1 LQFYKSEASEKVPVM
16 TEYILKQEAFQKLQK
31 SFNAKSSSQRTQT
44 DIDSYNKAVKEINET
59 GNEYNKIN
67 SETNKKR
74 TDMLDNWNNVVK
86 KYWDNHMPYAKG

>member
-1 LQFYKSEASEKVPVM
+1 VNEA
-16 TEYILKQEAFQKLQK
+16 
-31 SFNAKSSSQRTQT
+31 
-44 DIDSYNKAVKEINET
+44 